1 MKLNGKGVKT
11 LESELI
17 RKDRWDLISG
27 GIIAEI
33 YVVDEMVVTWKG

>member
-1 MKLNGKGVKT
+1 MLDDVWNLKE
-11 LESELI
+11 ESELI

>member
-1 MKLNGKGVKT
+1 MTDDVWNLKE
-11 LESELI
+11 ESELI

>member
-1 MKLNGKGVKT
+1 MPDDVWNLKE
-11 LESELI
+11 ESELI

>member
-1 MKLNGKGVKT
+1 MLDDVWNLKE
-11 LESELI
+11 ESELI

-33 YVVDEMVVTWKG
+33 YVMDEMVVTWKG